1 MTIVLPRMPRNTAYT
16 LRPVRQAEVQRA
28 AAGGARLPINRT
40 GDHWSVEVDTG
51 ALGIVCA
58 RELLADILRGAGEM
72 VRVYIPQPGIDTGA
86 PGTPR
91 VKGADQ
97 AGSSLIVDGLT
108 PYFAVRKGW
117 FVTVVT
123 DGVGRPYL
131 VTGVVIA
138 DNNGEATL
146 PLWPMLHVQPA
157 DNDVVEIAEPF
168 LDGLIVEGGDESS
181 GLLPVGVPDSFLIEE
196 QD

>member
-16 LRPVRQAEVQRA
+16 LRPVRQTDVQRA
-28 AAGGARLPINRT
+28 ATGGARLPINRT

-51 ALGIVCA
+51 ALGIICA

-97 AGSSLIVDGLT
+97 AGSNLIVDGLT

-131 VTGVVIA
+131 VTGEVIA
-138 DNNGEATL
+138 DAAGEATL

-157 DNDVVEIAEPF
+157 DNDVVEVAEPF
-168 LDGLIVEGGDESS
+168 LDGLITEGGEENS
-181 GLLPVGVPDSFLIEE
+181 GLLPVGVPDSFVIEE

>member
-16 LRPVRQAEVQRA
+16 LRPVRQTEVQSA

-86 PGTPR
+86 PGAPR
-91 VKGADQ
+91 VKGGDQ
-97 AGSSLIVDGLT
+97 AGSTLLVDGLT

-131 VTGVVIA
+131 VTGEVIA
-138 DNNGEATL
+138 DAAGEATL

-157 DNDVVEIAEPF
+157 DNDAVEIAEPY
-168 LDGLIVEGGDESS
+168 LDGLIVEGGEENS
-181 GLLPVGVPDSFLIEE
+181 GLLPVGVPDSFVIEE